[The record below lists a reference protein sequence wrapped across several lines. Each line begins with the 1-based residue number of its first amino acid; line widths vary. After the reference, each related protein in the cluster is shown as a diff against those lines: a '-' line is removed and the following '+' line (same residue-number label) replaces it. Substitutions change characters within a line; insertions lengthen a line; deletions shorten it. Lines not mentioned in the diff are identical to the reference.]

1 MALTW
6 VWVGMVCIA
15 LIFGAATGQSAAVGA
30 AAAQG
35 VQQAVTFCLTV
46 GGMICLWSGVMEVM
60 RRSGIAAGLSRLLH
74 PVLRRLFPRASRDA
88 QTLDALSMNV
98 SANLLGLGN
107 AATPAGVRAAQAMA
121 REIRGDAASDELCLL
136 VVLNTASI
144 QLLPVTIAAVREAA
158 GAAVP
163 FDILP
168 AVWVTSLCS
177 VTVGLLT
184 GKGLAHMA
192 VSDVLALTVP
202 ALLAGVG
209 LYGALTGTDVFS
221 ALTAGALD
229 GLKTVVRIFPALV
242 ALLAAVSM
250 LRASGALDALTRLCA
265 PVLAWLGIP
274 PETAILMVVRPVSG
288 SGALAAASDIIGA
301 YGPDSRI
308 GRTAAVML
316 GSTETT
322 FYVLAVYF
330 GACGVRRS
338 RWAIPAAIAADL
350 TGFLVAAAL
359 VRWIWGT

>member
-1 MALTW
+1 M
-6 VWVGMVCIA
+6 
-15 LIFGAATGQSAAVGA
+15 
-30 AAAQG
+30 
-35 VQQAVTFCLTV
+35 
-46 GGMICLWSGVMEVM
+46 
-60 RRSGIAAGLSRLLH
+60 
-74 PVLRRLFPRASRDA
+74 
-88 QTLDALSMNV
+88 
-98 SANLLGLGN
+98 
-107 AATPAGVRAAQAMA
+107 
-121 REIRGDAASDELCLL
+121 
-136 VVLNTASI
+136 
-144 QLLPVTIAAVREAA
+144 
-158 GAAVP
+158 
-163 FDILP
+163 
-168 AVWVTSLCS
+168 
-177 VTVGLLT
+177 
-184 GKGLAHMA
+184 
-192 VSDVLALTVP
+192 SDVLALTVP

-229 GLKTVVRIFPALV
+229 GLRTVVRIFPALV

-250 LRASGALDALTRLCA
+250 LRASGTLDALTRLCA

-288 SGALAAASDIIGA
+288 SGALAAASDSGALAAASDIIGA

-359 VRWIWGT
+359 VRWIWGA

>member
-1 MALTW
+1 
-6 VWVGMVCIA
+6 
-15 LIFGAATGQSAAVGA
+15 
-30 AAAQG
+30 
-35 VQQAVTFCLTV
+35 
-46 GGMICLWSGVMEVM
+46 
-60 RRSGIAAGLSRLLH
+60 
-74 PVLRRLFPRASRDA
+74 
-88 QTLDALSMNV
+88 
-98 SANLLGLGN
+98 
-107 AATPAGVRAAQAMA
+107 
-121 REIRGDAASDELCLL
+121 
-136 VVLNTASI
+136 
-144 QLLPVTIAAVREAA
+144 
-158 GAAVP
+158 
-163 FDILP
+163 
-168 AVWVTSLCS
+168 
-177 VTVGLLT
+177 
-184 GKGLAHMA
+184 MA

-229 GLKTVVRIFPALV
+229 GLKTVVRIFPALL

-274 PETAILMVVRPVSG
+274 PETA
-288 SGALAAASDIIGA
+288 SDIIGT

>member
-1 MALTW
+1 
-6 VWVGMVCIA
+6 
-15 LIFGAATGQSAAVGA
+15 
-30 AAAQG
+30 
-35 VQQAVTFCLTV
+35 
-46 GGMICLWSGVMEVM
+46 
-60 RRSGIAAGLSRLLH
+60 
-74 PVLRRLFPRASRDA
+74 
-88 QTLDALSMNV
+88 
-98 SANLLGLGN
+98 
-107 AATPAGVRAAQAMA
+107 
-121 REIRGDAASDELCLL
+121 
-136 VVLNTASI
+136 
-144 QLLPVTIAAVREAA
+144 
-158 GAAVP
+158 
-163 FDILP
+163 
-168 AVWVTSLCS
+168 
-177 VTVGLLT
+177 
-184 GKGLAHMA
+184 MA

-229 GLKTVVRIFPALV
+229 GLRTVVRIFPALV
-242 ALLAAVSM
+242 ALLAAVSI

-288 SGALAAASDIIGA
+288 SGALGA
-301 YGPDSRI
+301 YGPDSPI

-359 VRWIWGT
+359 VRWIWGA